1 MKWLARSRYDSD
13 NQEKTLLSHLSLLSL
28 KMLERKGNKYQIGYK
43 DAAGLIAEN
52 FRPKPPVQKATAA
65 EQFLRDAQLRCGLTK
80 ERGGDLVFC
89 HREFQ
94 DYLAATHLAHSRDQY
109 REDMAVKFL
118 KERQGPEVLRLL
130 AGCLQ
135 SGTSSA
141 RLSDLFACL
150 IDYAAPLGLEP
161 RACAVGVIGGMR
173 ADLLPTNY
181 AMPEDLQGRYDELVR
196 SVLAIFDREASKAI
210 SIPIRRDA
218 AEAWRRVAIRGC
230 GCHGRSWIRSISSI
244 G

>member
-1 MKWLARSRYDSD
+1 MRHW
-13 NQEKTLLSHLSLLSL
+13 
-28 KMLERKGNKYQIGYK
+28 
-43 DAAGLIAEN
+43 
-52 FRPKPPVQKATAA
+52 ATAA
-65 EQFLRDAQLRCGLTK
+65 EQFLKDAQLRCGLTK

-89 HREFQ
+89 HREVQ
-94 DYLAATHLAHSRDQY
+94 DYLAATHLADSRDQY
-109 REDMAVKFL
+109 REDMALKFL

-150 IDYAAPLGLEP
+150 TEYAAPLELEP
-161 RACAVGVIGGMR
+161 RAYAVGVIGGMR

-181 AMPEDLQGRYDELVR
+181 AMPEELQGRYDELVK
-196 SVLAIFDREASKAI
+196 SVLAIFDREASKSI

-218 AEAWRRVAIRGC
+218 AEALAQGGDPRLRLPEGSGQAVSRVLGEGSGWALEGRRGACVRDRAAAP
-230 GCHGRSWIRSISSI
+230 CHE
-244 G
+244 